1 MKILI
6 AYDGSDCADRALTDL
21 RRAGLPRQAEA
32 LVVSVAEQWFPP
44 PPPSSYEIVEAT
56 LAGSASTEAREQPS
70 QAVEHAHALTFQA
83 SKLVQSLFPAWKV
96 SSEAYN
102 GSPARELINR
112 ANEWGADLIVVG
124 SHGRSALGRFI
135 LGSVSQKVVTEAP
148 CSVRIARGSEEIKH
162 SAVRIIIGVD
172 GSPCSEA
179 AVRAVTERT
188 WPPGSEAYV
197 ITVYDPIVPTAI
209 GQFIPPVVKLVEE
222 GNEGQLARA
231 RRVAEEAAKEL
242 RRIGLAVSTIV
253 NPGDP
258 RHVLLEEAERLAAD
272 SVFVGAR
279 GLSRIDRLLLGS
291 VSTAIATRAHCSV
304 EVVRSRLE
312 T

>member
-32 LVVSVAEQWFPP
+32 MVISVAEQWFPP
-44 PPPSSYEIVEAT
+44 PPPSRYEIVETA
-56 LAGSASTEAREQPS
+56 LALSASAEATEPPS
-70 QAVEHAHALTFQA
+70 QAVEQVHVLAVQA
-83 SKLVQSLFPAWKV
+83 SKLVKSLFPAWKV
-96 SSEAYN
+96 SGEAYS
-102 GSPARELINR
+102 GSPARELITR
-112 ANEWGADLIVVG
+112 ANEWSADLIVVG

-135 LGSVSQKVVTEAP
+135 LGSVSQRVVTEAA
-148 CSVRIARGSEEIKH
+148 CSVRIARGSQENKNTR
-162 SAVRIIIGVD
+162 VRIIIGVD
-172 GSPCSEA
+172 GSSCSGA

-209 GQFIPPVVKLVEE
+209 GQFIPPVVEWVEE

-231 RRVAEEAAKEL
+231 RRVAEGAAKEL
-242 RRIGLAVSTIV
+242 RRVGLAVSTIV

-258 RHVLLEEAERLAAD
+258 RHMLLEEAERLAAD
-272 SVFVGAR
+272 SIFVGAR
-279 GLSRIDRLLLGS
+279 GLSRIDQILLGS